1 MIRRSVLGLAAA
13 LLIAA
18 PALAQE
24 PGLAAPAPLQA
35 KPLPRV
41 RLETSAGPIVI
52 EVEIE
57 KAPITA
63 ANFLKYVDEQRF
75 DGTTFYRAMQ
85 AAPGQGLIQGGTNN
99 DPARILA
106 PIAHEPTTVTGL
118 SHVDGAVSMAR
129 YDPGTATG
137 DFFVSV
143 GSTPSYDAGRSFSI
157 DAYGFAVFGRVIE
170 GMDVVRAILIAP
182 KSPTEGEG
190 FMRGQM
196 LEPKITISRAW
207 REVAP

>member
-1 MIRRSVLGLAAA
+1 MIRRSVVGFALAAVIA
-13 LLIAA
+13 GPVLAQDAA
-18 PALAQE
+18 PQSAV
-24 PGLAAPAPLQA
+24 P
-35 KPLPRV
+35 PLPRV
-41 RLETSAGPIVI
+41 HLETSAGRIII

-63 ANFLKYVDEQRF
+63 ANFLKYVDEHRF
-75 DGTTFYRAMQ
+75 DGTSFYRAMQ
-85 AAPGQGLIQGGTNN
+85 PSPGRGLVQGGTNN
-99 DPARILA
+99 DPARILE

-143 GSTPSYDAGRSFSI
+143 GATPSYDAGRSFSI
-157 DAYGFAVFGRVIE
+157 DAYGFAVFGRVVY
-170 GMDVVRAILIAP
+170 GMDVVRAILTAP
-182 KSPTEGEG
+182 TSPTEGEG

-196 LEPKITISRAW
+196 LEPKITISQAW
-207 REVAP
+207 RDVAP